1 MAHQLPNQKG
11 FLIIEMDWKD
21 CVNITDTWGLS
32 DCCGQN
38 TSEEKLYYI
47 AVLDQYYCKP
57 CYDAWLS
64 GATRYKPDL
73 EAEIPECI
81 IDKGEINTKGEKDSD
96 LYIDTFGYITV
107 LTEAIQELNAK
118 VETLEAR
125 IEELEGKKEEEIEK

>member
-1 MAHQLPNQKG
+1 MAHQIQNQKG

-73 EAEIPECI
+73 EKERYNFV
-81 IDKGEINTKGEKDSD
+81 KVKNKLKDLGVYD
-96 LYIDTFGYITV
+96 D
-107 LTEAIQELNAK
+107 
-118 VETLEAR
+118 
-125 IEELEGKKEEEIEK
+125 